1 MVKRNKNNKVLIG
14 SIIIILTVV
23 SIFTILYF
31 NDGDIDAGTPL
42 TVSFVD
48 EQPLESPPFDFC
60 SSEQECLDYLYQQGM
75 PENFLQLNG
84 YKILCENENCY
95 AKKI

>member
-14 SIIIILTVV
+14 SIIIILSVV

-31 NDGDIDAGTPL
+31 NDGEIDGGAPL

-48 EQPLESPPFDFC
+48 DPIPELYTFDSC
-60 SSEQECLDYLYQQGM
+60 NSEQGCLSYLSQQGM

-95 AKKI
+95 VKKI